1 MRVWARLLK
10 LFNEGVFV
18 LLDVL
23 RQGATIFVKDYLDV
37 VQSELPVNRPS
48 IPIRAVSVHQGDC

>member
-1 MRVWARLLK
+1 MLK

-23 RQGATIFVKDYLDV
+23 SQGATIFVKDYLDV